1 MKAFAEMMPSVD
13 VYPAVPSLE
22 QMWTLRTDAMVKVF
36 KRQDN
41 ARNAML
47 DCEQQTQ
54 RLLEQDLG
62 AKK

>member
-1 MKAFAEMMPSVD
+1 MKTFAEMMPSVD

-54 RLLEQDLG
+54 RLLDQDLA